1 MWGSVNASRRR
12 RATTE
17 VVATKLKQP
26 TPKHTDR
33 MNSPHTTAPCPAP
46 PSPTA
51 HSPTPER
58 RAALCLLTLSLLLLG
73 QGPARASTAWGSI
86 NNFDCVNDT
95 GVECHG
101 FEIEIEDIHSQDIGY
116 TYSWNHYGTP
126 RITEDNSNPVLPRIR
141 VRYESARTTNGTW
154 AAYTAIPSGPI
165 APTDGHRFT
174 DPSVNFG
181 GEHFGVGFRGAATN
195 ITYFWLVD
203 DGTGQL
209 VRGPAVVIATPTFS
223 YYPPAGGGMAR
234 VQAEIEPPPEP
245 HVREFGTP
253 SWVKEIRTT
262 THNNREV
269 KLRDLVSDDPDD
281 PDDKNWRNG
290 EPDEV
295 EVEWQLLQTEFR
307 KADGG
312 RNGHLQGKAED
323 LPHGDEVVTRRY
335 EFYKYIGPVD
345 AETGEALAEKV
356 GPDGIHGF
364 GTNKINGVDVDLS
377 TLEVVGEY
385 LGAQMSA
392 FDVDAS
398 VGLIDHVQDGV
409 RDEVYPTRTL
419 VITGSAQVAVTNW
432 GNLPPGLSFDR
443 DWGELSG
450 TPSSDGEF
458 QFTVE
463 ARVSTNP
470 PVRKT
475 YTLTIAPSA
484 AAAAALPARSTVDT
498 LPAPIEGG
506 STSGDGS
513 YTNDTTATVTA
524 APAPGFSFVNW
535 MDNGKVVSASLSYTF
550 TNIINRSLVANFVPA
565 PTLTHRVV
573 APGVLSLSWPTNFAG
588 FVLEQNANLGTTN
601 WVRVTNGV
609 SVLGSNQQVF
619 LAPLTGNGFFRLV
632 RP

>member
-1 MWGSVNASRRR
+1 M
-12 RATTE
+12 
-17 VVATKLKQP
+17 KP
-26 TPKHTDR
+26 TLTH
-33 MNSPHTTAPCPAP
+33 P
-46 PSPTA
+46 P
-51 HSPTPER
+51 
-58 RAALCLLTLSLLLLG
+58 RAATPRWLANLARSSRAGFAAPTLGLLLLA
-73 QGPARASTAWGSI
+73 QGIAQASTAWGSI

-95 GVECHG
+95 SNECHG

-126 RITEDNSNPVLPRIR
+126 KISEDNSNPVHPKVR

-195 ITYFWLVD
+195 INYHWLID

-209 VRGPAVVIATPTFS
+209 VRGGAVVIATPSFT
-223 YYPPAGGGMAR
+223 YVPPAGGVPAQ
-234 VQAEIEPPPEP
+234 VQAEVKPPPEV
-245 HVREFGTP
+245 HVKEFGTP

-295 EVEWQLLQTEFR
+295 ETEWQLLQTEFK
-307 KADGG
+307 KANGG
-312 RNGHLQGKAED
+312 ANGELKGAPED
-323 LPHGDEVVTRRY
+323 LAHGDEVVTRRY

-345 AETGEALAEKV
+345 NESGEAMADRV

-364 GTNKINGVDVDLS
+364 GTNTINGVEVDLS
-377 TLEVVGEY
+377 TVEIVGEY

-392 FDVDAS
+392 FDADTG
-398 VGLIDHVQDGV
+398 VGLVDHLQDGI
-409 RDEVYPTRTL
+409 RDDAYPTRTL
-419 VITGSAQVAVTNW
+419 VIAGNTPFTATNW
-432 GNLPPGLSFDR
+432 GELPPGLSFDSVL
-443 DWGELSG
+443 GELSG
-450 TPSSDGEF
+450 TPTADGVF

-463 ARVSTNP
+463 AHAGTNP

-475 YTLTIAPSA
+475 YILTVAANADA
-484 AAAAALPARSTVDT
+484 AADLPPRSTVDT
-498 LPAPIEGG
+498 LSAPFEGG
-506 STSGDGS
+506 MTGGDGS

-524 APAPGFSFVNW
+524 TPAAGFSFVNW
-535 MDNGKVVSASLSYTF
+535 TDNGKVVSTSASYTF
-550 TNIINRSLVANFVPA
+550 TNIIHRSLVAAFAPAPALTQFVPA
-565 PTLTHRVV
+565 PGALTLR
-573 APGVLSLSWPTNFAG
+573 WPTNFPG
-588 FVLEQNANLGTTN
+588 FILQEASDVNTTN
-601 WVRVTNGV
+601 WIGVTNAV
-609 SVLGSNQQVF
+609 SLAGTNRQV
-619 LAPLTGNGFFRLV
+619 TVTRQDVMRFFRLV